1 MFKATFDP
9 INLLKFK
16 SKKMKCVIIDDE
28 PLAVDLLKDFV
39 SKVDSLEL
47 ISTFNNAIDAVSFIN
62 QNNVDLIFLDI
73 QMPHFSGIEF
83 LNTIEKKPL
92 IIFTTAYSDYAVE
105 GFNLGAVDY
114 LVKPIPFH
122 RFLKAV
128 VRAQQILIP
137 PTVQTISESTTV
149 PELEQDFM
157 FVRAEYENVKM
168 NFADILFIEGLKDYV
183 KIYTTDNKFTLT
195 LISLIKLENLLS
207 SKGFSR
213 IHRSYII
220 NIKHVKSIQK
230 NKVLISDKRIPI
242 SESYKTAFFERINL

>member
-1 MFKATFDP
+1 
-9 INLLKFK
+9 
-16 SKKMKCVIIDDE
+16 MKCVIIDDE
-28 PLAVDLLKDFV
+28 PLAVELLEDFV
-39 SKVDSLEL
+39 RKIDSLEL
-47 ISTFNNAIDAVSFIN
+47 VSTFNNAIDAVSFIN

-73 QMPHFSGIEF
+73 QMPHFSGIDF

-122 RFLKAV
+122 RFLKSV
-128 VRAQQILIP
+128 VRAQQILN
-137 PTVQTISESTTV
+137 PTASTQAISENTTA

-168 NFADILFIEGLKDYV
+168 NFSDILFIEGLKDYV

-242 SESYKTAFFERINL
+242 SESYKNAFFERINL

>member
-1 MFKATFDP
+1 
-9 INLLKFK
+9 
-16 SKKMKCVIIDDE
+16 MKCVIIDDE
-28 PLAVDLLKDFV
+28 PLAVELLEDFV
-39 SKVDSLEL
+39 KKVDSLEL
-47 ISTFNNAIDAVSFIN
+47 INTFNNAIDAVSFIN

-73 QMPHFSGIEF
+73 QMPHFSGIDF

-92 IIFTTAYSDYAVE
+92 VIFTTAYSDYAVE

-122 RFLKAV
+122 RFLKSV
-128 VRAQQILIP
+128 VRAQQLVSP
-137 PTVQTISESTTV
+137 AVTPAQMGAETTTA
-149 PELEQDFM
+149 PEIDQDFM
-157 FVRAEYENVKM
+157 FVRAEYENVKL

-207 SKGFSR
+207 SKGFAR

-242 SESYKTAFFERINL
+242 SESYKNAFFEKINL

>member
-1 MFKATFDP
+1 
-9 INLLKFK
+9 
-16 SKKMKCVIIDDE
+16 MKCVIIDDE
-28 PLAVDLLKDFV
+28 PLAVELLEDFV
-39 SKVDSLEL
+39 RKVDSLEL

-73 QMPHFSGIEF
+73 QMPHFSGIDF

-92 IIFTTAYSDYAVE
+92 VIFTTAYSDYAVE

-122 RFLKAV
+122 RFLKSV
-128 VRAQQILIP
+128 VRAQQVLNPSTAI
-137 PTVQTISESTTV
+137 QAISENTTA

-168 NFADILFIEGLKDYV
+168 NFSDILFIEGLKDYV

-195 LISLIKLENLLS
+195 LVSLIKLENLLS

-242 SESYKTAFFERINL
+242 SESYKNAFFERINL

>member
-1 MFKATFDP
+1 
-9 INLLKFK
+9 
-16 SKKMKCVIIDDE
+16 MKCVIIDDE
-28 PLAVDLLKDFV
+28 PLAVDLLQDFV
-39 SKVDSLEL
+39 KKVDALEL
-47 ISTFNNAIDAVSFIN
+47 VSTFNNAIDAVSFIN
-62 QNNVDLIFLDI
+62 QNNIDLVFLDI
-73 QMPHFSGIEF
+73 QMPHFSGIDF

-92 IIFTTAYSDYAVE
+92 VIFTTAYSDYAVE

-128 VRAQQILIP
+128 VRAQQVLQPVTNTAIA
-137 PTVQTISESTTV
+137 ENNNA
-149 PELEQDFM
+149 PEIEQDFM
-157 FVRAEYENVKM
+157 FVRAEYENVKL

-207 SKGFSR
+207 SKGFAR

-242 SESYKTAFFERINL
+242 SESYKNSFFEKINL

>member
-1 MFKATFDP
+1 
-9 INLLKFK
+9 
-16 SKKMKCVIIDDE
+16 MKCVIIDDE
-28 PLAVDLLKDFV
+28 PLAVELLEDFV
-39 SKVDSLEL
+39 QKVDSLEL

-73 QMPHFSGIEF
+73 QMPHFSGIDF

-92 IIFTTAYSDYAVE
+92 VIFTTAYSDYAVE

-122 RFLKAV
+122 RFLKSV
-128 VRAQQILIP
+128 VRAQQIVN
-137 PTVQTISESTTV
+137 PTAAVSSIAENTLA

-183 KIYTTDNKFTLT
+183 KIYTTDNKYTLT

-220 NIKHVKSIQK
+220 NIRHVKSIQK

-242 SESYKTAFFERINL
+242 SESYKNAFFEKINL

>member
-1 MFKATFDP
+1 
-9 INLLKFK
+9 
-16 SKKMKCVIIDDE
+16 MKCVIIDDE

-122 RFLKAV
+122 RFLKSV
-128 VRAQQILIP
+128 VRAQQILVP
-137 PTVQTISESTTV
+137 PTATVQTISESTTV

-168 NFADILFIEGLKDYV
+168 NFSDILFIEGLKDYV

-195 LISLIKLENLLS
+195 LISLIKLENLLF

-242 SESYKTAFFERINL
+242 SESYKNAFFERINL

>member
-1 MFKATFDP
+1 
-9 INLLKFK
+9 
-16 SKKMKCVIIDDE
+16 MKCVIIDDE
-28 PLAVDLLKDFV
+28 PLAVELLQDFV
-39 SKVDSLEL
+39 KKVEALEL
-47 ISTFNNAIDAVSFIN
+47 INTFNNAIDAVSFIN

-73 QMPHFSGIEF
+73 QMPHFSGIDF

-92 IIFTTAYSDYAVE
+92 VIFTTAYSDYAVE

-128 VRAQQILIP
+128 VRAQQIFL
-137 PTVQTISESTTV
+137 PTAPQTISENANA
-149 PELEQDFM
+149 PEIDQDFM
-157 FVRAEYENVKM
+157 FVRAEYENVKL

-207 SKGFSR
+207 SKGFAR

-242 SESYKTAFFERINL
+242 SESYKNTFFEKINL

>member
-1 MFKATFDP
+1 
-9 INLLKFK
+9 
-16 SKKMKCVIIDDE
+16 MKCVIIDDE
-28 PLAVDLLKDFV
+28 PLAVELLEDFV
-39 SKVDSLEL
+39 KKVESLEL
-47 ISTFNNAIDAVSFIN
+47 VSTFNNAIDAVSFIN
-62 QNNVDLIFLDI
+62 QNNVDLVFLDI
-73 QMPHFSGIEF
+73 QMPHFSGIDF

-92 IIFTTAYSDYAVE
+92 VIFTTAYSDYAVE
-105 GFNLGAVDY
+105 GFNLGVVDY

-122 RFLKAV
+122 RFLKSV
-128 VRAQQILIP
+128 VRAQQIFNP
-137 PTVQTISESTTV
+137 AGAVQAIAENNAV
-149 PELEQDFM
+149 PEVEQDFM

-242 SESYKTAFFERINL
+242 SESYKNAFFEKINL

>member
-1 MFKATFDP
+1 
-9 INLLKFK
+9 
-16 SKKMKCVIIDDE
+16 MKCVIIDDE
-28 PLAVDLLKDFV
+28 PLAVELLQDFV
-39 SKVDSLEL
+39 KKVDTLEL

-73 QMPHFSGIEF
+73 QMPHFSGIDF

-92 IIFTTAYSDYAVE
+92 VIFTTAYSDYAVE

-128 VRAQQILIP
+128 VRAQQVLQP
-137 PTVQTISESTTV
+137 ATAPTLTENNNA
-149 PELEQDFM
+149 PEIEQDFM
-157 FVRAEYENVKM
+157 FVRAEYENVKL

-207 SKGFSR
+207 SKGFAR

-242 SESYKTAFFERINL
+242 SESYKNTFFEKINL

>member
-1 MFKATFDP
+1 
-9 INLLKFK
+9 
-16 SKKMKCVIIDDE
+16 MKCVIIDDE
-28 PLAVDLLKDFV
+28 PLAVELLEDFV
-39 SKVDSLEL
+39 RKVESLEL
-47 ISTFNNAIDAVSFIN
+47 VSTFNNAIDAVSFIN

-73 QMPHFSGIEF
+73 QMPHFSGIDF

-92 IIFTTAYSDYAVE
+92 VIFTTAYSDYAVE

-122 RFLKAV
+122 RFLKSV
-128 VRAQQILIP
+128 VRAQQVVNP
-137 PTVQTISESTTV
+137 NTAAVQAISENTTA

-242 SESYKTAFFERINL
+242 SESYKNAFFERINL

>member
-1 MFKATFDP
+1 
-9 INLLKFK
+9 
-16 SKKMKCVIIDDE
+16 MKCVIIDDE
-28 PLAVDLLKDFV
+28 PLAVELLEDFV
-39 SKVDSLEL
+39 QKVDSLEL

-73 QMPHFSGIEF
+73 QMPHFSGIDF

-92 IIFTTAYSDYAVE
+92 VIFTTAYSDYAVE

-122 RFLKAV
+122 RFLKSV
-128 VRAQQILIP
+128 VRAQQIVNPAAAVSSIAENTL
-137 PTVQTISESTTV
+137 T

-183 KIYTTDNKFTLT
+183 KIYTTDNKYTLT

-242 SESYKTAFFERINL
+242 SESYKNAFFEKINL

>member
-1 MFKATFDP
+1 
-9 INLLKFK
+9 
-16 SKKMKCVIIDDE
+16 MKCVIIDDE
-28 PLAVDLLKDFV
+28 PLAVDLLQDFV
-39 SKVDSLEL
+39 KKVDTLDL
-47 ISTFNNAIDAVSFIN
+47 VSTFNNAIDAVSFIN
-62 QNNVDLIFLDI
+62 QNNVDLVFLDI
-73 QMPHFSGIEF
+73 QMPHFSGIDF

-92 IIFTTAYSDYAVE
+92 VIFTTAYSDYAVE

-128 VRAQQILIP
+128 VRAQQIFS
-137 PTVQTISESTTV
+137 PTAPQTISENANA
-149 PELEQDFM
+149 PEIDQDFM
-157 FVRAEYENVKM
+157 FVRAEYENVKL

-207 SKGFSR
+207 NKGFAR
-213 IHRSYII
+213 VHRSYII

-242 SESYKTAFFERINL
+242 SESYKNTFFEKINL

>member
-1 MFKATFDP
+1 
-9 INLLKFK
+9 
-16 SKKMKCVIIDDE
+16 MKCVIIDDE
-28 PLAVDLLKDFV
+28 PLAVELLEDFV
-39 SKVDSLEL
+39 KKVDSLEL
-47 ISTFNNAIDAVSFIN
+47 VNTFNNAIDAVSFIN
-62 QNNVDLIFLDI
+62 QNNIDLIFLDI
-73 QMPHFSGIEF
+73 QMPHFSGIDF

-92 IIFTTAYSDYAVE
+92 VIFTTAYSDYAVE

-122 RFLKAV
+122 RFLKSV
-128 VRAQQILIP
+128 VRAQQINAP
-137 PTVQTISESTTV
+137 AAAVQAVSETSSVTEV
-149 PELEQDFM
+149 EQDFM
-157 FVRAEYENVKM
+157 FVRAEYENVKL
-168 NFADILFIEGLKDYV
+168 NFSDILFIEGLKDYV

-207 SKGFSR
+207 NKGFSR

-242 SESYKTAFFERINL
+242 SESYKNAFFEKINL

>member
-1 MFKATFDP
+1 
-9 INLLKFK
+9 
-16 SKKMKCVIIDDE
+16 MKCVIIDDE
-28 PLAVDLLKDFV
+28 PLAVELLQDFV
-39 SKVDSLEL
+39 KKVESLEL
-47 ISTFNNAIDAVSFIN
+47 INSFNNAIDAVSFIN
-62 QNNVDLIFLDI
+62 QNNVDLVFLDI
-73 QMPHFSGIEF
+73 QMPHFSGIDF

-92 IIFTTAYSDYAVE
+92 VIFTTAYSDYAVE

-128 VRAQQILIP
+128 VRAQQIFA
-137 PTVQTISESTTV
+137 PTAPQAILENTNS
-149 PELEQDFM
+149 PEIDQDFM
-157 FVRAEYENVKM
+157 FVRAEYENVKL

-207 SKGFSR
+207 SKGFAR

-230 NKVLISDKRIPI
+230 NKVLISDKRVPI
-242 SESYKTAFFERINL
+242 SESYKNTFFEKINL

>member
-1 MFKATFDP
+1 
-9 INLLKFK
+9 
-16 SKKMKCVIIDDE
+16 MKCVIIDDE
-28 PLAVDLLKDFV
+28 PLAVELLEDFV
-39 SKVDSLEL
+39 KKVDSLEL
-47 ISTFNNAIDAVSFIN
+47 VSTFNNAIDAVSFIN
-62 QNNVDLIFLDI
+62 QNNIDLIFLDI
-73 QMPHFSGIEF
+73 QMPHFSGIDF

-92 IIFTTAYSDYAVE
+92 VIFTTAYSDYAVE

-122 RFLKAV
+122 RFLKSV
-128 VRAQQILIP
+128 VRAQQISNP
-137 PTVQTISESTTV
+137 AAAVQQISETIAA
-149 PELEQDFM
+149 PEVEKDFM

-168 NFADILFIEGLKDYV
+168 NFSDILFIEGLKDYV

-242 SESYKTAFFERINL
+242 SESYKNAFFEKINL

>member
-1 MFKATFDP
+1 
-9 INLLKFK
+9 
-16 SKKMKCVIIDDE
+16 MKCVIIDDE
-28 PLAVDLLKDFV
+28 PLAVELLEDFV
-39 SKVDSLEL
+39 KKVDSLEL
-47 ISTFNNAIDAVSFIN
+47 VNTFNNAIDAVSFIN
-62 QNNVDLIFLDI
+62 QNNIDLIFLDI
-73 QMPHFSGIEF
+73 QMPHFSGIDF

-92 IIFTTAYSDYAVE
+92 VIFTTAYSDYAVE

-128 VRAQQILIP
+128 VRAQQASNPSASVNQIP
-137 PTVQTISESTTV
+137 AENTPA
-149 PELEQDFM
+149 PEIDQDFM
-157 FVRAEYENVKM
+157 FVRAEYENVKL

-242 SESYKTAFFERINL
+242 SESYKNSFFEKINL

>member
-1 MFKATFDP
+1 
-9 INLLKFK
+9 
-16 SKKMKCVIIDDE
+16 MKCVIIDDE

-47 ISTFNNAIDAVSFIN
+47 VSAFNNAIDAVSFIN
-62 QNNVDLIFLDI
+62 QTNIDLIFLDI
-73 QMPHFSGIEF
+73 EMPHFSGIEF

-122 RFLKAV
+122 RFLKSV
-128 VRAQQILIP
+128 VRAQQIFNP
-137 PTVQTISESTTV
+137 ATAAQSISENIT
-149 PELEQDFM
+149 PESEQDFM

-168 NFADILFIEGLKDYV
+168 NFSDILFIEGLKDYV

-242 SESYKTAFFERINL
+242 SESYKNAFFEKINL

>member
-1 MFKATFDP
+1 
-9 INLLKFK
+9 
-16 SKKMKCVIIDDE
+16 MKCVIIDDE
-28 PLAVDLLKDFV
+28 PLAVELLEDFV
-39 SKVDSLEL
+39 RKIESLEL
-47 ISTFNNAIDAVSFIN
+47 VSTFNNAIDAVSFIN
-62 QNNVDLIFLDI
+62 QNSIDLIFLDI
-73 QMPHFSGIEF
+73 QMPHFSGIDF

-92 IIFTTAYSDYAVE
+92 VIFTTAYSDYAVE

-122 RFLKAV
+122 RFLKSV
-128 VRAQQILIP
+128 VRAQQLLS
-137 PTVQTISESTTV
+137 PTASVQAISENTTV
-149 PELEQDFM
+149 PEIEQDFM

-242 SESYKTAFFERINL
+242 SESYKNTFFEKINL

>member
-1 MFKATFDP
+1 
-9 INLLKFK
+9 
-16 SKKMKCVIIDDE
+16 MKCVIIDDE
-28 PLAVDLLKDFV
+28 PLAVDLLQDFV
-39 SKVDSLEL
+39 KKVEALEL
-47 ISTFNNAIDAVSFIN
+47 VSTFNNAIDAVSFIN
-62 QNNVDLIFLDI
+62 QNNIDLVFLDI
-73 QMPHFSGIEF
+73 QMPHFSGIDF

-92 IIFTTAYSDYAVE
+92 VIFTTAYSDYAVE

-128 VRAQQILIP
+128 VRAQQVLQPVANTAIA
-137 PTVQTISESTTV
+137 ENNNA
-149 PELEQDFM
+149 PEIEQDFM
-157 FVRAEYENVKM
+157 FVRAEYENVKL

-207 SKGFSR
+207 SKGFAR

-242 SESYKTAFFERINL
+242 SESYKNTFFEKINL